1 MKKSFLFPIIIF
13 TSAFVH
19 AQQPLLPR
27 INQFVDM
34 AGIVG
39 SSQGAISGSYV
50 YNWRLGKS
58 KKWEA
63 GIGLWYGGY
72 FGVIFFYN

>member
-50 YNWRLGKS
+50 YNWRLGSPKNGKPELDFS
-58 KKWEA
+58 IPA
-63 GIGLWYGGY
+63 IL
-72 FGVIFFYN
+72 V